1 MPRLLHIFANEVR
14 AIFRDGGII
23 VFCLLVPLGYPLLYT
38 FIYNEEV
45 VQEVPIVV
53 IDDCATTESRS
64 YLRSLDATSE
74 VNIVARCTDMKEAEE
89 KVKRGDAFGIVA
101 IPRDF
106 SRHLARGEQVCV
118 SAYASL
124 SGMLY
129 YKALLTANTN
139 VSLALNAQIRLKR
152 LEGPLNSRQEEL
164 AVHPVNYE
172 EVTIFNPQAGFAS
185 FLIPA
190 VLMLV
195 IQQTLLLGMGMRCGT
210 AREKNLPIADG
221 AGEEIMRCL
230 AWLLLYVPVS
240 VYVLCVVPRLF
251 RLPCLERADDLAL
264 FLFPYLLACVFF
276 ARSLGRLMK
285 QREICIPFI
294 VFTSVPLLFI
304 SGISWPASAMPEWWK
319 ALSLVFPSSPGI
331 RGFVALHNMG
341 ARLEDVR
348 PEWCLLWLQAAIWFT
363 VAMVMNR
370 VARKGNEKEEGEMKR
385 ESIVR

>member
-53 IDDCATTESRS
+53 IDDCATAESRS

-106 SRHLARGEQVCV
+106 SRHLARGEQVSV

-195 IQQTLLLGMGMRCGT
+195 IQQTLLLSMGMRCGT

-348 PEWCLLWLQAAIWFT
+348 PEWCLLWFQAAIWFT

-370 VARKGNEKEEGEMKR
+370 LASRGNKER
-385 ESIVR
+385 ESQA

>member
-1 MPRLLHIFANEVR
+1 MSHLLHAFADELR
-14 AIFRDGGII
+14 AIFRDGGIL

-38 FIYNEEV
+38 FIYNEEI

-53 IDDCATTESRS
+53 IDDCATAESRS

-74 VNIVARCTDMKEAEE
+74 VTIVARCTDMKEAEE
-89 KVKRGDAFGIVA
+89 KVKHGDAYGIVL

-106 SRHLARGEQVCV
+106 SRRLVRGEQVSV

-139 VSLALNAQIRLKR
+139 VSLALNAQVRLQR
-152 LEGPLNSRQEEL
+152 MEGPLNSRQEEL

-172 EVTIFNPQAGFAS
+172 EVALFNPQAGFAS

-195 IQQTLLLGMGMRCGT
+195 LQQTLLLGMGMRCGT
-210 AREKNLPIADG
+210 TREKHLPLGGG
-221 AGEEIMRCL
+221 AGEEIMRCM
-230 AWLLLYVPVS
+230 AWLLLYVPVA

-251 RLPCLERADDLAL
+251 RLPCLERAGDLAF

-285 QREICIPFI
+285 EREICIPFI

-319 ALSLVFPSSPGI
+319 ALSYVFPSSPGI

-348 PEWCLLWLQAAIWFT
+348 PEWFLLWVQSAVWFT

-370 VARKGNEKEEGEMKR
+370 VARKGKKEEEGR
-385 ESIVR
+385 